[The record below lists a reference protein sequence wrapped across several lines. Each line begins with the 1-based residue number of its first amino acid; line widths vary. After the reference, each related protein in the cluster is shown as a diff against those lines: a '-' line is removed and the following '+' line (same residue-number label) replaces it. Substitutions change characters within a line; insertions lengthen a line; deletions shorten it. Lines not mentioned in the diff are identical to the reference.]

1 MSEWWTY
8 RPEDFLMFAPRT
20 YWRLF
25 ELHNQAWWPAQVLA
39 VLSGLAIALG
49 LWRGQS
55 GALRLSTVVLALCCA
70 FVAWAFLWQRYA
82 VINWAAVGL
91 AWAFGAQA
99 IGLLVLAGQSSLVLA
114 AGRVRRGVGLGLLL
128 WAVLVHPLL
137 ALALG
142 RPWVQAE
149 VLGLAPDPTAI
160 AMLGV
165 LLCADAVARATR
177 VLLALLRAGAL
188 AWCAVSAATL
198 ATMGSS
204 QGWVVVGA
212 GLVAAAALVFTR
224 VQPPCMKT
232 PGP

>member
-25 ELHNQAWWPAQVLA
+25 ELHNQAWWPAQALA
-39 VLSGLAIALG
+39 ALAGLAIVGG
-49 LWRGQS
+49 LWRS
-55 GALRLSTVVLALCCA
+55 RPAALRFATGVLALSCA

-82 VINWAAVGL
+82 VINWAAQGL

-99 IGLLVLAGQSSLVLA
+99 IGLLVLATRASLVMA
-114 AGRVRRGVGLGLLL
+114 AGQMRQQVGLGLLV
-128 WAVLVHPLL
+128 WAVLLHPLL
-137 ALALG
+137 APALG

-165 LLCADAVARATR
+165 LLCADALSRATR
-177 VLLALLRAGAL
+177 VVLGVLRAGAL

-198 ATMGSS
+198 ATMGSA
-204 QGWVVVGA
+204 QGWVMLGAVV
-212 GLVAAAALVFTR
+212 VAAAGMVFGRART
-224 VQPPCMKT
+224 
-232 PGP
+232 

>member
-25 ELHNQAWWPAQVLA
+25 ELHNQAWWPAHVLA
-39 VLSGLAIALG
+39 VLAGLAILVG
-49 LWRGQS
+49 LWRS
-55 GALRLSTVVLALCCA
+55 GPAALRFATGVLALGCA
-70 FVAWAFLWQRYA
+70 FVAWTFLWQSYA
-82 VINWAAVGL
+82 VINWAATGF

-99 IGLLVLAGQSSLVLA
+99 IGLLVLATRASLVLA
-114 AGRVRRGVGLGLLL
+114 AGRARRRVGLGLLF

-149 VLGLAPDPTAI
+149 VSGLAPDPTAI

-165 LLCADAVARATR
+165 LVCADAGTRATR
-177 VLLALLRAGAL
+177 VLLGSLRAGAL
-188 AWCAVSAATL
+188 LWCAVSAATL
-198 ATMGSS
+198 VTMGSA
-204 QGWVVVGA
+204 QGWVMLGVTVLA
-212 GLVAAAALVFTR
+212 VAVLALGR
-224 VQPPCMKT
+224 SRW
-232 PGP
+232 